1 MQNEQSKK
9 SSSKQSKPAGVK
21 DVSLSLLMKQSRSK
35 QNYKGYDVR
44 MSKMTG
50 KYGKSGWLALAKKDN
65 LLVAGVD
72 PKGNVLLH
80 KDEISALHHI
90 CSLIDL
96 SEETT
101 LSGLTPQTI
110 AELFHD

>member
-9 SSSKQSKPAGVK
+9 SLSKPSKPVGAK
-21 DVSLSLLMKQSRSK
+21 ELSLNRLMKQSRSK

-44 MSKMTG
+44 LVKTSA
-50 KYGKSGWLALAKKDN
+50 KYNKTGWLSLARKGN

-80 KDEISALHHI
+80 KDELSALHHI

-101 LSGLTPQTI
+101 ISGLDPETI
-110 AELFHD
+110 ADIFHD